1 MRKFLY
7 IFLLTAIILCALIFA
22 GLTPSLRTSAPDS
35 VEVITFEKETALQVN
50 LVHLSEDEEAITIA
64 PFDVSLKCDRQ
75 AKRVTLIPTGEEI
88 PFSQANGEITFK
100 SRELRIFD
108 MYEIEL

>member
-1 MRKFLY
+1 MQ
-7 IFLLTAIILCALIFA
+7 I
-22 GLTPSLRTSAPDS
+22 
-35 VEVITFEKETALQVN
+35 N
-50 LVHLSEDEEAITIA
+50 LVHLSEDEEAITVA
-64 PFDVSLKCDRQ
+64 PFDVSLKCEQ
-75 AKRVTLIPTGEEI
+75 KAKRVTLIPTGEDI